1 MLDVE
6 VDNFTLT
13 ELRTRS
19 LAHPPLLFTRVD
31 VTSFIHELMFSA
43 GLNLRDDLIL
53 IARTSCSSTNIEPM

>member
-6 VDNFTLT
+6 VDNFTWT

-31 VTSFIHELMFSA
+31 VTSFS
-43 GLNLRDDLIL
+43 DLD
-53 IARTSCSSTNIEPM
+53 AQGSENQQATS